1 MDLQIGAAI
10 PPSNRQLPSG
20 YARKW
25 PASPSLI
32 LLFISQTKYKDMTET
47 SSVST
52 VVVVGL
58 AGFAPAISWVDVQGL
73 WLPSHAASS
82 DFLMK
87 SLLDVASRP
96 PLLAPTSTSIASTL
110 TQNHGQKKKS

>member
-1 MDLQIGAAI
+1 MDLQIGVAI
-10 PPSNRQLPSG
+10 RQSNRQLPSG

-58 AGFAPAISWVDVQGL
+58 AGFEPAISWVHGQGL
-73 WLPSHAASS
+73 WLPSHAASPG
-82 DFLMK
+82 FLMK
-87 SLLDVASRP
+87 RLLDLASRQ
-96 PLLAPTSTSIASTL
+96 PLEARVQPVSL
-110 TQNHGQKKKS
+110 